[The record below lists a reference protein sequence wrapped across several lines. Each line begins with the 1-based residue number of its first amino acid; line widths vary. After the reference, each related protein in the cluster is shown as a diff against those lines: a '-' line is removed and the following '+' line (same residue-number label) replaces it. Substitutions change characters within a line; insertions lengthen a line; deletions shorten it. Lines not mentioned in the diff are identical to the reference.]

1 MRFGRILLKL
11 SGESLGDPAGK
22 AIDVTRADS
31 IAEQVVRVTAK
42 DVEVG
47 IVIGA
52 GNLWRGAG
60 KAHLER
66 TTSDHIGMLATVMN
80 ALALQ
85 SVLEN
90 RGIAT
95 RVQSALSMD
104 RVAEPYIRRRAMRH
118 LEKKRVVIFAAGTGN
133 PYFTTDSAAALRANE
148 IGADVLLKATT
159 VDGVY
164 DRDPKLD
171 PDAVR
176 YSFVTYDEVMDKQL
190 RVMDLT
196 AISLCRENN
205 LPIVVFGMNEPGS
218 IEDVVD
224 GKPIGTYVGKDL
236 PPEREEANDPAGR

>member
-1 MRFGRILLKL
+1 LRFRRILLKL

-22 AIDVTRADS
+22 AIDVTRAGS

-42 DVEVG
+42 GVEVG

-60 KAHLER
+60 KTHLER

-90 RGIAT
+90 RGVPT

-164 DRDPKLD
+164 DRDPKLH

-205 LPIVVFGMNEPGS
+205 LPVIVFGMDEPNS
-218 IEDVVD
+218 IENVVD
-224 GKPIGTYVGKDL
+224 GKPIGTYVGRTL
-236 PPEREEANDPAGR
+236 PPEREGTDNSAGR